1 MNADAF
7 ARTPGLSE
15 LHLNTRP
22 AIVNMSSRPA
32 SSPAAARVYQESTT
46 GHRRPDRV
54 FPRTRT
60 GCFSCRRRKKKCD
73 EVKPI
78 CLACIRNKLDC
89 SWPEVILRSC
99 RSQPD
104 PQTPDFKKVG
114 HKYATSLEGDGG
126 HAPKSPPIYADWSSS
141 SDTTSGGN
149 ASEPDPAAITWSPG
163 IGTFLSPTR
172 AGLLL
177 PASQILLA
185 HYLGET
191 GPLISPTPAQD
202 TPFLSWIVPLSYTD
216 DLLMHSVLAVS
227 GSHLSFKMDNDNSS
241 EVERATRQHYS
252 LALRC
257 LHKII
262 KDDALS
268 QNPHMVL
275 RVVLIMI
282 FLCHYEVL
290 SGNLDGS
297 LFTHLRASRHL
308 ILQLRDKLEQITMDA
323 DRKLYGFV
331 MEVYGYIVVSNII
344 TPYGMNQA
352 RTLILDPF
360 LQSFDDLRSFGAFGS
375 MLCGSHNLF
384 EMITEISV
392 FSAQQGPPRPSVE
405 ANPDRLNTYNDLK
418 NRIVNWDPPS
428 GGSPDSILVSQH
440 RAALEV
446 YRHALLIFL
455 ETAISPFSIHDTAR
469 ILTIQMHIDV
479 GLSYH
484 HHSFGTTYSTLLL
497 WPLMIIGSCMVK
509 EDQQRE
515 MAHRLMHNHF
525 KMKNTVQG
533 GRLLELLWAD
543 DDEYA
548 IGPYGLGLVMEKHH
562 CNYQVL

>member
-1 MNADAF
+1 
-7 ARTPGLSE
+7 
-15 LHLNTRP
+15 
-22 AIVNMSSRPA
+22 MSSSTV

-46 GHRRPDRV
+46 GHRRTDRV

-73 EVKPI
+73 EVKPT
-78 CLACIRNKLDC
+78 CLACIRNQLDC

-99 RSQPD
+99 RSQLD
-104 PQTPDFKKVG
+104 PQAPDFKKAS
-114 HKYATSLEGDGG
+114 HKYAARLDGDVGQ
-126 HAPKSPPIYADWSSS
+126 ASKSPPTHADWSSS

-149 ASEPDPAAITWSPG
+149 ASEHDTAAIAWSPG
-163 IGTFLSPTR
+163 IGAFLSPTR

-227 GSHLSFKMDNDNSS
+227 GSHLCFKMENNS
-241 EVERATRQHYS
+241 EVERATSQHYS

-257 LHKII
+257 LHSII
-262 KDDALS
+262 KDDALI
-268 QNPHMVL
+268 QDPRM
-275 RVVLIMI
+275 
-282 FLCHYEVL
+282 VL

-297 LFTHLRASRHL
+297 LFTHLRATRHL

-352 RTLILDPF
+352 RTLIVDPF

-384 EMITEISV
+384 EMISEISV
-392 FSAQQGPPRPSVE
+392 FSAQQGPPSPSVE
-405 ANPDRLNTYNDLK
+405 INPDRLNIYSDLK

-428 GGSPDSILVSQH
+428 GDSPGPIFVSQR

-484 HHSFGTTYSTLLL
+484 NHSFRTTYSTLLL

-509 EDQQRE
+509 EDQQRV
-515 MAHRLMHNHF
+515 MANRLAHNHF

-533 GRLLELLWAD
+533 ARLLELLWAD

-548 IGPYGLGLVMEKHH
+548 IGPYGLGLVMEKYH
-562 CNYQVL
+562 CHYQVL

>member
-1 MNADAF
+1 MPSG
-7 ARTPGLSE
+7 TVS
-15 LHLNTRP
+15 T
-22 AIVNMSSRPA
+22 V
-32 SSPAAARVYQESTT
+32 SSPLAARVYQESTT
-46 GHRRPDRV
+46 SHRRIDRV

-73 EVKPI
+73 EVKPT
-78 CLACIRNKLDC
+78 CLACMRNKLDC
-89 SWPEVILRSC
+89 SWPETILRGF
-99 RSQPD
+99 RSQLE
-104 PQTPDFKKVG
+104 PQTSEIKRVSSKAAAGF
-114 HKYATSLEGDGG
+114 EGDAG
-126 HAPKSPPIYADWSSS
+126 HARKSSS
-141 SDTTSGGN
+141 THANWSTSSETSGGN
-149 ASEPDPAAITWSPG
+149 APEQDSTGITWSPR
-163 IGTFLSPTR
+163 IATFLSPAR

-191 GPLISPTPAQD
+191 GPLISPTPTQD

-227 GSHLSFKMDNDNSS
+227 GSHLSFKVENNI
-241 EVERATRQHYS
+241 EVEQATSQHYS

-257 LHKII
+257 LQSII
-262 KDDALS
+262 KNDSLLQD
-268 QNPHMVL
+268 PHMLL
-275 RVVLIMI
+275 RVVLVMI

-308 ILQLRDKLEQITMDA
+308 ILQLRDKLEQITMDS

-331 MEVYGYIVVSNII
+331 MELYGYIVLSNII
-344 TPYGMNQA
+344 TPYGMNEA
-352 RTLILDPF
+352 RTLVVDPF
-360 LQSFDDLRSFGAFGS
+360 LQSFEDLRSFGAFGS

-384 EMITEISV
+384 EMISEISI
-392 FSAQQGPPRPSVE
+392 FSAQQGPPSPSVE
-405 ANPDRLNTYNDLK
+405 TDPDRLNIYNDLK
-418 NRIVNWDPPS
+418 NRIVNWDPPAS
-428 GGSPDSILVSQH
+428 DSPNSNFLAQR

-455 ETAISPFSIHDTAR
+455 ETAISPLSIHDKTR

-479 GLSYH
+479 GLSHH
-484 HHSFGTTYSTLLL
+484 HHSFQTTYSTILL
-497 WPLMIIGSCMVK
+497 WPLIIIGSCMVK
-509 EDQQRE
+509 KDQQRV
-515 MAHRLMHNHF
+515 MAHGLAHNHF

-548 IGPYGLGLVMEKHH
+548 IGPYGLGLVMDKYN